1 MIASL
6 SGCMIDPS
14 VEVDTGVLDG
24 IISDDT
30 SEDDDPSESSIP
42 SEIVSDG
49 KADSEGESSEVS
61 DVETGDKFDIALKML
76 QLQKLEDTD
85 NIMMSPLSINM
96 ALSMAANTLGDSE
109 ASKVEEFLGQSIDE
123 MNANSLEII
132 NGANNPWSEQ
142 QSLMIE
148 NSLWIINKYFEN
160 INIDTLNTIK
170 NNYNSDIQGI
180 ELDDVAKI
188 NSWVSEKTNGMI
200 PKILDYLPNDFVSTI
215 INALYFEDTWTT
227 EFEEYD
233 TEKEKFTRSDRS
245 VVEVDMMHGTADSY
259 MRNSQYEAFRKYY
272 VGGYSFIGVVPLGDN
287 QIDLSNMSIETLI
300 ESESNDYDVI
310 ISMPKFKFDY
320 STSLVDTLSSL
331 GLGDIFKPTAVTK
344 LVDGEKLRIGD
355 IIHKTAIDM
364 QESGTKAAAVTSVMT
379 DNVTG
384 FMDQRERKIKEV
396 NLDKEF
402 VFFIIDADNNIVFT
416 GVVDNPEY

>member
-14 VEVDTGVLDG
+14 VEVDTGVIDG

-42 SEIVSDG
+42 SEIVPDG
-49 KADSEGESSEVS
+49 KDDSEGESGEVS

-76 QLQKLEDTD
+76 QLQESEDTD

-96 ALSMAANTLGDSE
+96 ALSMAANTLSDSE

-123 MNANSLEII
+123 MNADSLEII

-142 QSLMIE
+142 QSLMIA

-160 INIDTLNTIK
+160 ININTLNTIK

-180 ELDDVAKI
+180 ELDDAAKI

-200 PKILDYLPNDFVSTI
+200 PKIIDYLPNDFVSTI

-233 TEKEKFTRSDRS
+233 TEKEKFTRSDES
-245 VVEVDMMHGTADSY
+245 VIEVDMMHGTADSY
-259 MRNSQYEAFRKYY
+259 MRNSKYEAFRKYY
-272 VGGYSFIGVVPLGDN
+272 VGGYSFIGVVPVGDN

-300 ESESNDYDVI
+300 ESESNDYDVV

-364 QESGTKAAAVTSVMT
+364 QESGTKAAAVTSVMI

-402 VFFIIDADNNIVFT
+402 VFFIIDTDDNIVFT